1 MLPSETAASPKSTR
15 PVRDESAPQRRCLV
29 SRAAFPVDQ
38 LIRFVVGPNQAIVPD
53 IEGRLPGRGL
63 WLRAQ
68 RKTIQA
74 ACDGR
79 HFAKAARAPVQVETG
94 LAGRVESLLSQRCL
108 NIVGLARRSS
118 DAVAGFEKVRAL
130 LKSRKSAVLLIAN
143 DGGNDGRRKM
153 LSISGN
159 VTVID
164 LFSSTELGHVFGRE
178 KTVFAAIIEG
188 GLANLLVRE
197 SSRLKGFRSAGAV
210 GEL

>member
-1 MLPSETAASPKSTR
+1 MFSSETAVSPKLPRSR
-15 PVRDESAPQRRCLV
+15 RDEPTRERRCLV

-38 LIRFVVGPNQAIVPD
+38 LVRFVVGPNQTIVPD
-53 IEGRLPGRGL
+53 IDGRLPGRGL
-63 WLRAQ
+63 WLRA
-68 RKTIQA
+68 RRETIEA

-79 HFAKAARAPVQVETG
+79 HFAKAARAPVRIEAG
-94 LAGRVESLLSQRCL
+94 LTDRVEDLLSQRCL

-130 LKSRKSAVLLIAN
+130 LKNRKSAVLFIAD

-153 LSISGN
+153 LSVGGN
-159 VTVID
+159 VAVIN
-164 LFSSTELGHVFGRE
+164 LFSSTELGQVFGRE

-188 GLANLLVRE
+188 GLANLLIRE
-197 SSRLKGFRSAGAV
+197 ASRLKGFRSAGAV